1 MQLYPIIH
9 DDPCINCFNNW
20 LWSIIRCKVLN
31 LQQSK
36 MAENFFPVK
45 KRQISL
51 SLSERRQQKGARFVQ
66 ATDSE
71 VDAAAKGVV
80 PKSTQH
86 VNDWALKAFNDWI
99 DARNTDAKDEDK
111 VPKDLL
117 SSSDPEIIEVCSGS
131 APADR

>member
-20 LWSIIRCKVLN
+20 LRSIIRCKVLN

-66 ATDSE
+66 TTDSE

-117 SSSDPEIIEVCSGS
+117 SSSDPDIIEVCSGS